1 MGVPPVLG
9 NAVAVSVAGLLV
21 ALAVAVGVELD
32 VGVALAVDEALAVGV
47 AVAVGLAT
55 MSSPVGLSSKPRT
68 PSRSSLLR
76 SPPLGLSSK
85 PRSPPRSSPPRSSP
99 VGLSSWAN
107 AAGAK
112 TSAASIIAIT
122 SIKDLRIFFLFAPRL
137 HSYSRLTSRQRAEV
151 TEQTKLDYRRVTGQ
165 LLKCTASLL
174 GDACSYARCMVWV
187 LCYERVTRRDMAK
200 MNSPEAWAAAT
211 MVAVSMFTSSG
222 VALAASSHSVP
233 NSGVSHNY
241 VATTPG
247 VLFSGFHNLAL
258 NLLKFG
264 AAPLRK

>member
-32 VGVALAVDEALAVGV
+32 VGVALAVGV

-55 MSSPVGLSSKPRT
+55 MA
-68 PSRSSLLR
+68 
-76 SPPLGLSSK
+76 
-85 PRSPPRSSPPRSSP
+85 SP

-165 LLKCTASLL
+165 LLKCTASLS
-174 GDACSYARCMVWV
+174 GDPCLLREMY
-187 LCYERVTRRDMAK
+187 
-200 MNSPEAWAAAT
+200 
-211 MVAVSMFTSSG
+211 G
-222 VALAASSHSVP
+222 VGAL
-233 NSGVSHNY
+233 
-241 VATTPG
+241 
-247 VLFSGFHNLAL
+247 L
-258 NLLKFG
+258 
-264 AAPLRK
+264 

>member
-1 MGVPPVLG
+1 MDVPPVLG

-21 ALAVAVGVELD
+21 ALAMAVGVELD
-32 VGVALAVDEALAVGV
+32 VALAVDEALAVGV

-85 PRSPPRSSPPRSSP
+85 PRSPPWSSPPRSSP

-122 SIKDLRIFFLFAPRL
+122 RIKDLRIFFLFAPRL

-151 TEQTKLDYRRVTGQ
+151 TEQTKLDYRWVTGQ
-165 LLKCTASLL
+165 FLKCTASLL
-174 GDACSYARCMVWV
+174 GDACLLREMY
-187 LCYERVTRRDMAK
+187 
-200 MNSPEAWAAAT
+200 
-211 MVAVSMFTSSG
+211 G
-222 VALAASSHSVP
+222 VGAL
-233 NSGVSHNY
+233 
-241 VATTPG
+241 
-247 VLFSGFHNLAL
+247 L
-258 NLLKFG
+258 
-264 AAPLRK
+264 